1 MEEVQVAADLLAVLP
16 WEVTPVNSISPKY
29 PTYPFPNLKPRSLNM
44 SR

>member
-1 MEEVQVAADLLAVLP
+1 MEEVQGSRFVGRTRVG
-16 WEVTPVNSISPKY
+16 VTPVNSISPEY